1 MIQFNELRITPNDK
15 KIIVDVEI
23 ANSVYYDNISIDS
36 IVIDTQ
42 DTYVDN
48 GPSTNAVYSTSVNSK
63 SIRLSI
69 DTEEYPELKGKMLFI
84 YVITAGEFPSDT
96 PIEIRKHNTIGTLI
110 NTYPIYKKAM
120 LYTKELADTNSIPRG
135 FIDQILK
142 IKALDLAL
150 KTGNHQEAIRYW
162 NKLFKNNLNC

>member
-1 MIQFNELRITPNDK
+1 MIQFNELRITPNDE

-48 GPSTNAVYSTSVNSK
+48 GPSANAVYSTPVNSK
-63 SIRLSI
+63 FIRLSI
-69 DTEEYPELKGKMLFI
+69 DTEEYPELKGKMLFVYI
-84 YVITAGEFPSDT
+84 ITAGEFPSDT
-96 PIEIRKHNTIGTLI
+96 PIEIIKYNTIGTII
-110 NTYPIYKKAM
+110 NKYPIYKKAM
-120 LYTKELADTNSIPRG
+120 LYIKELADTNNIPKG

-142 IKALDLAL
+142 IKALELSL
-150 KTGNHQEAIRYW
+150 KTGNYQEAIRYW

>member
-1 MIQFNELRITPNDK
+1 MIQFNELRITPNDER
-15 KIIVDVEI
+15 IIIDVKVEDI
-23 ANSVYYDNISIDS
+23 ACYKNVLIES

-48 GPSTNAVYSTSVNSK
+48 GPSVNAVFSYFVGKK
-63 SIRLSI
+63 SIRLDI
-69 DTEEYPELKGKMLFI
+69 NTDQCPELKGKLLFVYI
-84 YVITAGEFPSDT
+84 LTSGEVSEDI
-96 PIEIRKHNTIGTLI
+96 PIEFRNNRTVGTII

-120 LYTKELADTNSIPRG
+120 YYTKELADTNNIPKG

-142 IKALDLAL
+142 IKALELSL
-150 KTGNHQEAIRYW
+150 KTGNHQEIIRYW

>member
-1 MIQFNELRITPNDK
+1 MIQFNELRITPNDER
-15 KIIVDVEI
+15 IIIDVKVEDI
-23 ANSVYYDNISIDS
+23 ACYKNVLIES

-48 GPSTNAVYSTSVNSK
+48 GPSVNAVFDYVVGKK
-63 SIRLSI
+63 SIRLDI
-69 DTEEYPELKGKMLFI
+69 NTDQCPELKGKLLFVYI
-84 YVITAGEFPSDT
+84 LTYGEVSEDI
-96 PIEIRKHNTIGTLI
+96 PIEFRNNKTVGTII

-120 LYTKELADTNSIPRG
+120 YYTKELADTNNIPKG

-142 IKALDLAL
+142 IKALELSL
-150 KTGNHQEAIRYW
+150 KTGNHQETIRYW